1 VSAGSSF
8 TSLLASLSMPVL
20 RRYGRI
26 KAAVLLI
33 VWRNVAE
40 DGDEEERG
48 AGPGS
53 GAAINKA

>member
-1 VSAGSSF
+1 
-8 TSLLASLSMPVL
+8 MPVL